1 MRCAHCGAELAPG
14 DYYCK
19 NCGKSVENNLGK
31 VDRVSQISSKMLKR
45 TIIGIIL
52 FATVMVG
59 MFTIL
64 IFLGIVSD
72 VLERF

>member
-1 MRCAHCGAELAPG
+1 MRCAYCGAELAPG
-14 DYYCK
+14 DHYCK
-19 NCGKSVENNLGK
+19 NCGKSIDNNLGK
-31 VDRVSQISSKMLKR
+31 VDRVSQISTKMLKR
-45 TIIGIIL
+45 TIIGVIL

-59 MFTIL
+59 MVTIL

>member
-1 MRCAHCGAELAPG
+1 MKR
-14 DYYCK
+14 K
-19 NCGKSVENNLGK
+19 QSVENNLGK

-45 TIIGIIL
+45 TIIGVIL

-59 MFTIL
+59 MVTII
-64 IFLGIVSD
+64 IFLGMVSD